1 MNHII
6 CLKSVCLS
14 VDVRRLQVAILARS
28 PREMSQTDR
37 ILPRYF
43 LSRVRVSVRHRFF
56 VIRKNIGA
64 IVYFNCNRS
73 AIGVSDCHCVDHQ
86 RHRRRA
92 SLTPS
97 WLDRPLLNGRD
108 GGACLFVCLVVYLGM
123 HINCVCVYACVR
135 ACVRRCVR
143 VCVRALLACVRAC
156 VRACM
161 YLYVCVCA
169 RANSYVRVYMR
180 TCVRV
185 CKRACVRAYVRAY
198 VRACGIC
205 FQYTII
211 IQRVPCYSIL

>member
-1 MNHII
+1 
-6 CLKSVCLS
+6 
-14 VDVRRLQVAILARS
+14 
-28 PREMSQTDR
+28 MSQTDR

-108 GGACLFVCLVVYLGM
+108 GGACLFVCVFAYLGM
-123 HINCVCVYACVR
+123 HINCVCVCVCVCVR

-143 VCVRALLACVRAC
+143 ACARACVRAC
-156 VRACM
+156 VRVYVRACNCM
-161 YLYVCVCA
+161 YVCA
-169 RANSYVRVYMR
+169 RARIRMCAC
-180 TCVRV
+180 TCVHACV
-185 CKRACVRAYVRAY
+185 CASVRACVC
-198 VRACGIC
+198 ACVCAGMRDL
-205 FQYTII
+205 F
-211 IQRVPCYSIL
+211 SIYDNNTTGTLLSLLLI

>member
-37 ILPRYF
+37 ILPMYF
-43 LSRVRVSVRHRFF
+43 LSLVRVSGRPRF
-56 VIRKNIGA
+56 GA

-97 WLDRPLLNGRD
+97 WLDRPTTERPRRWGV
-108 GGACLFVCLVVYLGM
+108 FVCLFGCLFGNAYKL
-123 HINCVCVYACVR
+123 CVCARMRACVRTCVR
-135 ACVRRCVR
+135 ACVRVY
-143 VCVRALLACVRAC
+143 VRACNCMYVCARARIRMCACTCVRAC
-156 VRACM
+156 VCASVRA
-161 YLYVCVCA
+161 CVCA
-169 RANSYVRVYMR
+169 CVCAGVRDL
-180 TCVRV
+180 
-185 CKRACVRAYVRAY
+185 
-198 VRACGIC
+198 
-205 FQYTII
+205 F
-211 IQRVPCYSIL
+211 SIYDNNTTGTLL